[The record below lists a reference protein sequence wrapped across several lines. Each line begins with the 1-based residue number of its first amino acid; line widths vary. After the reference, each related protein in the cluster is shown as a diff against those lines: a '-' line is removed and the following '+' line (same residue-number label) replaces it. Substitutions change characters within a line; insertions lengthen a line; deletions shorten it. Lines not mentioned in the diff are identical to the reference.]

1 MSKRERWGTGKGLR
15 QGSVLGAAT
24 YRCLASALPKD
35 AQPRGQV
42 GAEVQ
47 PVPGP
52 GGQGGMREG
61 GLH

>member
-1 MSKRERWGTGKGLR
+1 MTLKMVILKERNWSSNAASFGLGINTG
-15 QGSVLGAAT
+15 
-24 YRCLASALPKD
+24 SALHKD

-52 GGQGGMREG
+52 GGQGVVREG